1 MNTRKNR
8 KRTWK
13 VQESQETQEDAE
25 MVAEE
30 LANDTMIA
38 EVKNVEAAA
47 QQQDSN
53 RLLLFL
59 QSWQEAKEAQVNGT
73 LRKDMPESIADLMS
87 TKGYPI
93 SVNVARTKIMNF
105 IKKYN
110 LVKKMTAHGKN
121 NEWTHF
127 NTVKK
132 ILEFG
137 PPIMPTANVIIPIEN
152 IKLEEKASLKENT
165 LKIAE
170 RKVSIDAQKSGTTTK
185 HRKEVDLIEI
195 ADDDSHLLKPR
206 VYFSESEPV

>member
-13 VQESQETQEDAE
+13 VQEQEF
-25 MVAEE
+25 EE
-30 LANDTMIA
+30 VKESPA
-38 EVKNVEAAA
+38 EVVDDKKVEA

-59 QSWQEAKEAQVNGT
+59 QSWQESKEAQVNGT

-93 SVNVARTKIMNF
+93 SVNLARTKIMNF

-110 LVKKMTAHGKN
+110 LVKKMAAHGKP
-121 NEWTHF
+121 NEWAHF

-137 PPIMPTANVIIPIEN
+137 PPILPSANVVIPLEN
-152 IKLEEKASLKENT
+152 IKSEVGLRENT

-170 RKVSIDAQKSGTTTK
+170 RKVSVDAQKPGVAASNK
-185 HRKEVDLIEI
+185 RKSINLIEI
-195 ADDDSHLLKPR
+195 GDDDTQLMKPR
-206 VYFSESEPV
+206 VYFSESEHM